1 MNDVVVHHEVRTGPP
16 GGWQLCFQWVTYTY
30 ADASPSERGY
40 RFIWRRPNG
49 TLQPARGQAR
59 IPSAADLF
67 DLLQKAA
74 AEGWLVNAEALP
86 PMQPELPLRVV

>member
-1 MNDVVVHHEVRTGPP
+1 MSDVVIHHEVRNGVR
-16 GGWQLCFQWVTYTY
+16 GEWQLCFQWVTYTY
-30 ADASPSERGY
+30 DSGAPSEQGY

-67 DLLQKAA
+67 ELLRRAAGEGWFVA
-74 AEGWLVNAEALP
+74 AESI
-86 PMQPELPLRVV
+86 QPLQVQLPLG